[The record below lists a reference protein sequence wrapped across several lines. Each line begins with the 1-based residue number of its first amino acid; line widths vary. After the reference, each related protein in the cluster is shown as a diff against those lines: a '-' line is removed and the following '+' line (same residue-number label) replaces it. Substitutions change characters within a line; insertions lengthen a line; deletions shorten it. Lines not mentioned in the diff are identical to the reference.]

1 MLYRS
6 PDKRKTDYFYGLQG
20 NFSHLFYFVT
30 LYIAHC
36 RDDFFT
42 VTILILILKTHIV
55 QDFRGTFSPKNK
67 YNRIPSRTYLDNS
80 STSEGY
86 YEFGG
91 SKTAGQLDGVCS
103 EDQWETNQRACT

>member
-1 MLYRS
+1 MLYGS
-6 PDKRKTDYFYGLQG
+6 PDKRKTDYFLWVKG
-20 NFSHLFYFVT
+20 NFSQLFYFVT

-42 VTILILILKTHIV
+42 VSILILILKTHIV
-55 QDFRGTFSPKNK
+55 QDFGGIFSPKNK

-86 YEFGG
+86 YEFIG
-91 SKTAGQLDGVCS
+91 SKTDGQ
-103 EDQWETNQRACT
+103 